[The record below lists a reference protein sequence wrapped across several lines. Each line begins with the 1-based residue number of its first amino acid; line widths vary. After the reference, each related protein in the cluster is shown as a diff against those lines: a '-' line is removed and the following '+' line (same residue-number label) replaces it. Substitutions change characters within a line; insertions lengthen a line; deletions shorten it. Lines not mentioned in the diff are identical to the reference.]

1 MERLPL
7 ETQTLY
13 AELMEQL
20 QAYEAQRSIGKVPG
34 SFVTKTV
41 KGVTYY
47 YFQYSQPGGRSKQ
60 AYIGRKTTDLER
72 VIRRFQNERNSF
84 QVDKESIHRL
94 CALLRTGGALVND
107 TASGRVLQSLA
118 DSGIFHLDGIL
129 VGTHAFVVLGN
140 LLGVRWIGASLRT
153 QDIDIAGESRMAV
166 AVPQGQGPVDLP
178 GVLEGMEIGFL
189 PVPPFDPKQPSTSF
203 KVRGRPL
210 RVDLLTSSQ
219 RGTDKGPVTIP
230 RFRAAAQQL
239 PFLDFLLKDPVK
251 GTVINGGGVLV
262 NVPSPARFAFHKL
275 IVAGERNVSEHG
287 KREKDFLQSSQVF
300 EVLLDERPGDLS
312 IVWEDITERGDKWI
326 KRIRTGVKQLRE
338 RFPETGDILRKDF
351 LN

>member
-20 QAYEAQRSIGKVPG
+20 QAYEARRTIGKVPG

-60 AYIGRKTTDLER
+60 SYLGRKTPELER
-72 VIRRFQNERNSF
+72 VVKRFQSERDTF
-84 QVDKESIHRL
+84 QADKESIQRL
-94 CALLRTGGALVND
+94 SALLRAGGAQVTD

-140 LLGVRWIGASLRT
+140 LLGVRWDSASLRT
-153 QDIDIAGESRMAV
+153 HDIDIAGEARMAV
-166 AVPQGQGPVDLP
+166 AVPQGPVDLP

-189 PVPPFDPKQPSTSF
+189 PIPPLDPKQPSTSF
-203 KVRGRPL
+203 KVRGKPL
-210 RVDLLTSSQ
+210 RVDLLTPSKS
-219 RGTDKGPVTIP
+219 RPGKGTVSIP
-230 RFRAAAQQL
+230 RFRAAAQPL
-239 PFLDFLLKDPVK
+239 PFLDFLLQDPVK
-251 GTVINGGGVLV
+251 GVVINGGGVLV

-275 IVAGERNVSEHG
+275 IVAGERSVLEHG
-287 KREKDFLQSSQVF
+287 KREKDLLQASQLF
-300 EVLLDERPGDLS
+300 EVLLDERPGDLG
-312 IVWEDITERGDKWI
+312 IVRDEIKERGEKWV
-326 KRIRTGVKQLRE
+326 KRIRTGIKHLKEVSSETEE
-338 RFPETGDILRKDF
+338 RLQRDF
-351 LN
+351 LD

>member
-1 MERLPL
+1 MDRLPL

-20 QAYEAQRSIGKVPG
+20 QAYEARRSIGKVPG

-41 KGVTYY
+41 KGVVYY

-60 AYIGRKTTDLER
+60 SYLGRKTPEFDR
-72 VIRRFQNERNSF
+72 VVERFQSERDAF
-84 QVDKESIHRL
+84 QADKESIQRL
-94 CALLRTGGALVND
+94 CALLRTGGALVTD

-129 VGTHAFVVLGN
+129 VGTHTFVVLGN
-140 LLGVRWIGASLRT
+140 LLGVRWDGASLRT
-153 QDIDIAGESRMAV
+153 HDIDIAGETRMAV
-166 AVPQGQGPVDLP
+166 AVPQGPVDLP

-189 PVPPFDPKQPSTSF
+189 PVPPFDPKEPSTSF

-210 RVDLLTSSQ
+210 RVDLLTPSQ
-219 RGTDKGPVTIP
+219 RRTDKGPVAIP
-230 RFRAAAQQL
+230 RFRAAAQPL

-251 GTVINGGGVLV
+251 GAVINGGGVLV
-262 NVPSPARFAFHKL
+262 NVPFPARFAFHKL

-338 RFPETGDILRKDF
+338 RFPETGDRLLDDF
-351 LN
+351 LK

>member
-20 QAYEAQRSIGKVPG
+20 SAYEAQRSIGKVPG

-41 KGVTYY
+41 KGVVYY

-60 AYIGRKTTDLER
+60 SYLGRKTPELDR
-72 VIRRFQNERNSF
+72 VVERFQSERDAF
-84 QVDKESIHRL
+84 QADKESIHRL
-94 CALLRTGGALVND
+94 CALLRAGGALITD

-140 LLGVRWIGASLRT
+140 LLGVRWDGASLRT
-153 QDIDIAGESRMAV
+153 HDIDIAGEARMAV
-166 AVPQGQGPVDLP
+166 AVSQGPVDLP

-189 PVPPFDPKQPSTSF
+189 PVPPLDPKQPSTSF
-203 KVRGRPL
+203 KVRGKPL
-210 RVDLLTSSQ
+210 RVDLLTPS
-219 RGTDKGPVTIP
+219 KGRTAKGSVPIP
-230 RFRAAAQQL
+230 RFRAAAQSL
-239 PFLDFLLKDPVK
+239 PFLDFLLQDPVK
-251 GTVINGGGVLV
+251 GVVINGGGVLV

-275 IVAGERNVSEHG
+275 IVAGERSVSEHG
-287 KREKDFLQSSQVF
+287 KREKDLLQSSQVF
-300 EVLLDERPGDLS
+300 KVLLDERPGDLGL
-312 IVWEDITERGDKWI
+312 VWDDIKERGDKLV
-326 KRIRTGVKQLRE
+326 KKIRTGVKQLRE

-351 LN
+351 LK